1 MQNIN
6 NNQPGARQGQEG
18 IALFTAMVLLL
29 ALTIAAI
36 VSMRT
41 VALDY
46 KLGTN
51 ANQRSRAFEIAEN
64 ARLLASGVMDA
75 HIDDRGWE
83 LVTLSEGFQV
93 AHASTPAG
101 LLYAGNNADLGD
113 LTSRALDFR
122 YSLNFLD
129 GGAEVFVTR
138 LDRELA
144 TGTGAATAEG
154 YAGLGFGT
162 AAGGGH
168 IFFDIRSV
176 GTAGRGARAL
186 TGADFRHVIR

>member
-51 ANQRSRAFEIAEN
+51 ANQRSRAFEVAEN
-64 ARLLASGVMDA
+64 ARLLVSGVMDA
-75 HIDDRGWE
+75 HIDDRGWQR
-83 LVTLSEGFQV
+83 VTLPLGLAVVNAGNS
-93 AHASTPAG
+93 AG
-101 LLYAGNNADLGD
+101 LLYASNNAALGD
-113 LTSRALDFR
+113 LTSRAMDLRFSR
-122 YSLNFLD
+122 ISTV
-129 GGAEVFVTR
+129 GAEVYVTR

-144 TGTGAATAEG
+144 AGTGAATAEG

-176 GTAGRGARAL
+176 GRSGRGARAL

>member
-1 MQNIN
+1 MQNIHN
-6 NNQPGARQGQEG
+6 DQPGARQGQEG

-29 ALTIAAI
+29 ALTVAAI

-51 ANQRSRAFEIAEN
+51 ANQRGRAFEVSEN
-64 ARLLASGVMDA
+64 ARRRVSGVMDA
-75 HIDDRGWE
+75 HVDARGWVGVR
-83 LVTLSEGFQV
+83 LPAGVIVLNSGT
-93 AHASTPAG
+93 AAG
-101 LLYAGNNADLGD
+101 LLYADNNAVLGV
-113 LTSRALDFR
+113 LTGAARDFVYDEGR
-122 YSLNFLD
+122 GSTGDIY
-129 GGAEVFVTR
+129 VTR

-144 TGTGAATAEG
+144 AGTGAATAEG

-168 IFFDIRSV
+168 IFFDIRS
-176 GTAGRGARAL
+176 AGSSDRGARVL